1 MSNLAFVEHYTV
13 EDWKQWEDDWELIYG
28 FPYAM
33 APSPVY
39 GHQFVMGKIFRQLDE
54 LLDDCSKCQPLF
66 EMDYFIDKDTVVRPD
81 TMVIC
86 YEPIVSI
93 KKAPKIIFEIVS
105 KSSKRR
111 DEIMKKDLYFNQKI
125 EYYIL
130 VYPDKKEA
138 KVYKYNKEDYDF
150 EGKFS
155 SEIYGFK
162 IEDCSIEF
170 DFSKIWKR

>member
-1 MSNLAFVEHYTV
+1 MSKIAFIEHYYV
-13 EDWKQWEDDWELIYG
+13 KDWKQWKGEWELVYG
-28 FPYAM
+28 YPFAM
-33 APSPVY
+33 ALSPSY
-39 GHQFVMGKIFRQLDE
+39 EHQFVLGKIVRQLDK
-54 LLDDCSKCQPLF
+54 LLDNCEKCHPLI

-81 TMVIC
+81 MMVIC
-86 YEPIVSI
+86 YEPIVNI

-138 KVYKYNKEDYDF
+138 KVYKYSKDDYEF

-155 SEIYGFK
+155 NESYSFEVEDCK
-162 IEDCSIEF
+162 IEF
-170 DFSKIWKR
+170 NFSKIWKR